1 MDDNPVPWEPITGY
15 RRVRPLLLTNLL
27 QTLYIHLTIACQAAS
42 KVHLGSCFP
51 TNCTG
56 SRVMNRYP
64 FIKHTMKN
72 RIGALLLLCCLPLS
86 AAAQT
91 LREQEVV
98 LDLSLATPV
107 MEAGSAQ
114 KAYIKISLDGFTL
127 DRQTERTPAN
137 VAIVLDRSGSMGGFK
152 IQQAKEA
159 AIMAI
164 DRLDERDIVSVVA
177 YDSQVEVVVPATR
190 LTDREPIDRAIR
202 GIRAGGNTALFAGVG
217 KGASELRKF
226 IDRNRVNRVILLSDG
241 LANVGPHTPS
251 ALGRLGQSLAKEGI
265 SVTTIGLGL
274 GYNEDLMT
282 QLAGMSDGNH
292 AFVENAADLARIF
305 QYEFGDLISVVA
317 QDLIIEIRCL
327 NGVRPLQLLGREGE
341 VIGDRVRTRLNQLY
355 SEQEKYLV
363 LEVEVPA
370 QEAGSELDL
379 ASVQVD
385 YANLATRRQ
394 SRLDGLVAA
403 GFSASRD
410 EVEQAVDKPTL
421 ESAVEQVANELSRK
435 AVERRDRGDVEGARS
450 LLQQS
455 AEFLGS
461 QAEALASPELKAQE
475 EEALQDADKLSS
487 EQDWNRQRKEL
498 REKQYKRS
506 TQQSY

>member
-1 MDDNPVPWEPITGY
+1 
-15 RRVRPLLLTNLL
+15 
-27 QTLYIHLTIACQAAS
+27 
-42 KVHLGSCFP
+42 
-51 TNCTG
+51 
-56 SRVMNRYP
+56 MNR
-64 FIKHTMKN
+64 IKYRIKN
-72 RIGALLLLCCLPLS
+72 RIGRCLLLCCIPLS

-91 LREQEVV
+91 LQAQEKQEVS
-98 LDLSLATPV
+98 LNLSLATPV
-107 MEAGSAQ
+107 MEAGATQ
-114 KAYIKISLDGFTL
+114 NAYIKISLDGFAL
-127 DRQTERTPAN
+127 DGQVERTPAN

-152 IQQAKEA
+152 IEQAKEA

-164 DRLDERDIVSVVA
+164 GRLDERDILSVIA

-190 LTDREPIDRAIR
+190 LTDRHPIDRAIR
-202 GIRAGGNTALFAGVG
+202 RIRAGGNTALFAGVG
-217 KGASELRKF
+217 KGAAELRKF

-241 LANVGPHTPS
+241 LANVGPQTPS
-251 ALGRLGQSLAKEGI
+251 ALGELGRSLAKEGI

-292 AFVENAADLARIF
+292 AFVEDAFDLARIF
-305 QYEFGDLISVVA
+305 EYEFGNVTSVVA

-327 NGVRPLQLLGREGE
+327 NGVRPLRLLGRESE
-341 VIGDRVRTRLNQLY
+341 VDGDRVRTRLNQLY

-379 ASVQVD
+379 ARVQVD
-385 YANLATRRQ
+385 YANLATRKQ
-394 SRLDGLVAA
+394 SRLDGRVVA
-403 GFSASRD
+403 GFSASQD
-410 EVEQAVDKPTL
+410 EVQQAVDKPTL
-421 ESAVEQVANELSRK
+421 ESAVEQVANEMSRK
-435 AVERRDRGDVEGARS
+435 AVARRDQGDVAGARS
-450 LLQQS
+450 LLEQS
-455 AEFLGS
+455 AQFLGS
-461 QAEALASPELKAQE
+461 QAKALASPELKAQE

-498 REKQYKRS
+498 REKQYKRA

>member
-1 MDDNPVPWEPITGY
+1 
-15 RRVRPLLLTNLL
+15 
-27 QTLYIHLTIACQAAS
+27 
-42 KVHLGSCFP
+42 
-51 TNCTG
+51 
-56 SRVMNRYP
+56 MNRYFSP
-64 FIKHTMKN
+64 T
-72 RIGALLLLCCLPLS
+72 RWIGALLILLVCLPF
-86 AAAQT
+86 AAQAQQM
-91 LREQEVV
+91 QEVT

-107 MEAGSAQ
+107 MAAGTAQ
-114 KAYIKISLDGFTL
+114 KAYIKISLDGFE
-127 DRQTERTPAN
+127 RAGRTERTPAN
-137 VAIVLDRSGSMGGFK
+137 VAIVLDRSGSMGGEK
-152 IQQAKEA
+152 IQHAREA
-159 AIMAI
+159 AIMALG
-164 DRLDERDIVSVVA
+164 RLDERDIVSVVA

-190 LTDREPIDRAIR
+190 LTDREPIYRAIR
-202 GIRAGGNTALFAGVG
+202 HIRAGGNTALFAGVS
-217 KGASELRKF
+217 KGAAELRKF

-241 LANVGPHTPS
+241 LANAGPQTPD
-251 ALGRLGQSLAKEGI
+251 ALGRLGRSLAKEGI

-305 QYEFGDLISVVA
+305 QYEFGDVMSVVA

-327 NGVRPLQLLGREGE
+327 NGVRPLRLLGREGE

-363 LEVEVPA
+363 LEVEVPPQA
-370 QEAGSELDL
+370 PGSELEL

-394 SRLDGLVAA
+394 SRLDGLVQA
-403 GFSASRD
+403 GFSASKE
-410 EVEQAVDKPTL
+410 EVEQAVDKPAL
-421 ESAVEQVANELSRK
+421 ESAVEQVANEYSRE
-435 AVERRDRGDVEGARS
+435 AVERRDRGDVEGARK
-450 LLQQS
+450 LLEKS

-475 EEALQDADKLSS
+475 EEALQDADRLSS
-487 EQDWNRQRKEL
+487 DEEWNRQRKEL
-498 REKQYKRS
+498 REKQYKRA